1 MLFVI
6 YLTKLVPFQCPFF
19 TNKGTH
25 FTQFKRT
32 NARTPASNQF
42 GIIISL
48 PINSRSMYRINYTS
62 TGAIETKMQKL
73 VSHFNT
79 IRKIFQSK

>member
-1 MLFVI
+1 
-6 YLTKLVPFQCPFF
+6 
-19 TNKGTH
+19 
-25 FTQFKRT
+25 
-32 NARTPASNQF
+32 
-42 GIIISL
+42 
-48 PINSRSMYRINYTS
+48 MYRINYTS